1 MQNSDGTWSFTLNND
16 LAATQALDAGESRS
30 ATYTYSFTDADGDP
44 ASATLTITINGSN
57 DGPGITTDAGNPG
70 GANDVVYEAGLGDG
84 SGVGETTTT
93 VEGTF
98 TLSDA
103 DGLEDIASVT
113 INGQTIAIGDLIGST
128 INGTAGTFTVT
139 GYNSSTG
146 VATYSYTLTSA
157 TTDVADAVESDV
169 FTLSTTDADGVNSPE
184 ATVTIEIVDDVPTA
198 VNDGPFG
205 VTEDGP
211 VSEVSGNVLDNDT
224 FGADRPTS
232 VVSWSGAEGDDLS
245 TYGDLVQN
253 SDGTWSFTLNNDLA
267 ATQALDAGES
277 RSATYTY
284 SFTDADGDPASATLT
299 ITINGSN
306 DGPGITTDAGNPG
319 GANDVVYEA
328 GLGDGSGLG
337 RPPRRWRGRSR

>member
-1 MQNSDGTWSFTLNND
+1 MVREGDDLSTYGDLVQNSDGTWSFTLNND

-113 INGQTIAIGDLIGST
+113 INGQAIAIGDLIGST
-128 INGTAGTFTVT
+128 ISGTAGTFTVT

-232 VVSWSGAEGDDLS
+232 VS
-245 TYGDLVQN
+245 
-253 SDGTWSFTLNNDLA
+253 
-267 ATQALDAGES
+267 AG
-277 RSATYTY
+277 
-284 SFTDADGDPASATLT
+284 
-299 ITINGSN
+299 
-306 DGPGITTDAGNPG
+306 
-319 GANDVVYEA
+319 VV
-328 GLGDGSGLG
+328 
-337 RPPRRWRGRSR
+337 RRVMT